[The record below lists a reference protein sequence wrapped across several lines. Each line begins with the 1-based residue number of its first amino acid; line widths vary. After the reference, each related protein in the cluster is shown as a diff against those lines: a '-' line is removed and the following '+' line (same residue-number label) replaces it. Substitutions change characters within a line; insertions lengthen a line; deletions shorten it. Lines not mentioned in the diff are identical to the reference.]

1 MPVYQEHLIRFKEG
15 NEKSFSYFFE
25 AHWDEMYS
33 VSYRHLQDED
43 LAKDIVQETFIHL
56 WERRHLININYPSL
70 KPYLLKAVKNKIF
83 NYFTSEKARKQI
95 LDQVL
100 LRMQVFIDEQDYT
113 FKDYQNMENKLDTSI
128 AKLPSMIKAVYI
140 LRADNTSISE
150 IAEKLN
156 IAEQT
161 VKNYLTEA
169 RIRLKADLKQ
179 QVTDENLLLLFI
191 LHSVFY

>member
-56 WERRHLININYPSL
+56 WERRHLIDINYPSL

-179 QVTDENLLLLFI
+179 QLTDENLLLLFI